1 MIRLSNIH
9 KKFFK
14 DSDREV
20 YALRGINLEIERGS
34 FTILIGYN
42 GSGKSTLLNVVA
54 GNLLPDAGRIFIN
67 SHDVTDS
74 LDHKRSS
81 KVSRV
86 FQDPLAGSASE
97 LTVLENFRLAALR
110 SKRKNL
116 TIGLNNEFR
125 NKVIAD
131 ITQLGLGLEHKVDQ
145 PIGTLSGGQRQAL
158 TLLMTV
164 MDQTDV
170 LLMDEPSSALDPAT
184 AKTVMGLAAQITR
197 AHGLTTLLVTHN
209 LKDAETYGDRIIM
222 LENGSVKKDIQ
233 GDGKKALS
241 SAEIFSWF

>member
-14 DSDREV
+14 DTDREV

-34 FTILIGYN
+34 FTILIGSN
-42 GSGKSTLLNVVA
+42 GSGKSTLLNLVA

-67 SHDVTDS
+67 NSDVTDA

-86 FQDPLAGSASE
+86 FQDPLAGSVSE
-97 LTVLENFRLAALR
+97 LTVMENFRLAALR
-110 SKRKNL
+110 TRHKNL
-116 TIGLNNEFR
+116 IIGLNNEFR
-125 NKVIAD
+125 NKVIAN

-184 AKTVMGLAAQITR
+184 AKTVMDLAAQITR

>member
-9 KKFFK
+9 KRFFK
-14 DSDREV
+14 DTDREV

-34 FTILIGYN
+34 FTVLIGSN
-42 GSGKSTLLNVVA
+42 GSGKSTLLNLVA
-54 GNLLPDAGRIFIN
+54 GNLLPDIGRIFIN
-67 SHDVTDS
+67 DRDMTDD
-74 LDHKRSS
+74 LDHKRSRS
-81 KVSRV
+81 VSRV
-86 FQDPLAGSASE
+86 FQDPLAGTSSE
-97 LTVLENFRLAALR
+97 LTVMENFRLAALR
-110 SKRKNL
+110 SKHKSPV
-116 TIGLNNEFR
+116 TGLSKEFR

-184 AKTVMGLAAQITR
+184 AKTVMGLAAKISR
-197 AHGLTTLLVTHN
+197 EHGLTTLLVTHN
-209 LKDAETYGDRIIM
+209 LKDAEALGDRIIM
-222 LENGSVKKDIQ
+222 LENGSVKKDLQ
-233 GDGKKALS
+233 GEDKMALS

>member
-9 KKFFK
+9 KRFFK
-14 DSDREV
+14 DTDREV
-20 YALRGINLEIERGS
+20 YALRGINLDIERGS
-34 FTILIGYN
+34 FTILIGSN
-42 GSGKSTLLNVVA
+42 GSGKSTLLNLIA
-54 GNLLPDAGRIFIN
+54 GNLLPDTGRIFIN
-67 SHDVTDS
+67 SRDVTEA
-74 LDHKRSS
+74 LDHKRSNN
-81 KVSRV
+81 VSRV
-86 FQDPLAGSASE
+86 FQDPLAGTASE
-97 LTVLENFRLAALR
+97 LSVMENFRLAALR
-110 SKRKNL
+110 SKHKNP

-125 NKVIAD
+125 KKVIAD
-131 ITQLGLGLEHKVDQ
+131 ISQLGLGLEPKVDQ

-158 TLLMTV
+158 TLLMTI

-197 AHGLTTLLVTHN
+197 EHGLTTLLVTHN

-222 LENGSVKKDIQ
+222 LENGSVKKDIH
-233 GDGKKALS
+233 GEGKKVLS

>member
-14 DSDREV
+14 DTDREV

-34 FTILIGYN
+34 FTILIGSN
-42 GSGKSTLLNVVA
+42 GSGKSTLLNLVA
-54 GNLLPDAGRIFIN
+54 GNLLPDTGRICIN
-67 SHDVTDS
+67 GHDVTEDM
-74 LDHKRSS
+74 DHKRSRN
-81 KVSRV
+81 VSRV
-86 FQDPLAGSASE
+86 FQDPLAGTASE
-97 LTVLENFRLAALR
+97 LTVMENFRLASLR
-110 SKRKNL
+110 YKHKKPA
-116 TIGLNNEFR
+116 IGLNSEFR
-125 NKVIAD
+125 SKVIAKVA
-131 ITQLGLGLEHKVDQ
+131 QLGLGLEHKVDQ

-170 LLMDEPSSALDPAT
+170 LLMDEPSSALDPST

-197 AHGLTTLLVTHN
+197 DHGLTTLLVTHN
-209 LKDAETYGDRIIM
+209 LKDAEKFGDRIIM

-233 GDGKKALS
+233 GEGKKALS
-241 SAEIFSWF
+241 STEIFSWF